1 MRLLNILNFTGNC
14 EFSQSQQKIR
24 KAYFPSLMC
33 VFKSSYRNLT
43 VLRIILLSLVLIYS
57 EFKKERLRCYYIEWV
72 DSTILVL
79 QYVFCK
85 MIIFSSLDDIQ
96 HTL

>member
-1 MRLLNILNFTGNC
+1 MG
-14 EFSQSQQKIR
+14 
-24 KAYFPSLMC
+24 

-57 EFKKERLRCYYIEWV
+57 ELKKERLRCYYIKWV